1 MKKRAFRLGAACVLA
16 SVAISAAHAVS
27 NTKTIRLATFDEP
40 FNDPD
45 DATAKQLSK
54 TEGLTVAEASRRLR
68 IMGELGR
75 LAPALSARFPKG
87 FAGAEAT
94 TGSDFRVAIYGVAA
108 DLEAIGNAARQFA
121 GKGELA
127 SVLDVRTAPVSESE
141 IGAQARGYLSS
152 LGSNATIATNART
165 GQIKLLVKD
174 PTSALAAIV
183 GGRFRAAPGIDLSPS
198 DWSILCEKFPV
209 RFGRYWT
216 RESAHEEVE
225 VQRAADSVHPEAGRG
240 WNDRGGGMPK
250 GRHID
255 PDLLPMA

>member
-75 LAPALSARFPKG
+75 LAPALSAR
-87 FAGAEAT
+87 
-94 TGSDFRVAIYGVAA
+94 SDFRVAIYGVAA

-183 GGRFRAAPGIDLSPS
+183 GGRFRAAPGTQIEQFDGIAL
-198 DWSILCEKFPV
+198 
-209 RFGRYWT
+209 T
-216 RESAHEEVE
+216 ATEVPGG
-225 VQRAADSVHPEAGRG
+225 QNYRG
-240 WNDRGGGMPK
+240 TFSKNPTEN
-250 GRHID
+250 
-255 PDLLPMA
+255 